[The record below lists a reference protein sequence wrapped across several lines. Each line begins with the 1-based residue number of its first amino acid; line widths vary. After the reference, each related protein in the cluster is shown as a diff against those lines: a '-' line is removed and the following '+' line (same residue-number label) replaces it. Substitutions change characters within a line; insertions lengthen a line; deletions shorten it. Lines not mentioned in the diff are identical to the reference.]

1 MNPTVITYVGL
12 AVAATILI
20 WGSVTLVQHT
30 HAQKKPPVEM
40 HDSWII
46 IRPLSSDDD
55 GDEDEPNP
63 LLDAYLRGQHNGPS
77 FKSKRPY

>member
-1 MNPTVITYVGL
+1 MNPTVITYVGPS
-12 AVAATILI
+12 ILI

-30 HAQKKPPVEM
+30 HAQKKLPAEM

-46 IRPLSSDDD
+46 IRPLSSDDE

-77 FKSKRPY
+77 FKSKRLY